1 MKRIVG
7 AAFLLSA
14 FGIILAALYQE
25 ANARPGV
32 LPPVAICDKGK
43 CVMAQEDFDTLKA
56 FHSAIVKSA
65 LDLEE
70 REREYLKAIDEQN
83 RAIASLSSRCG
94 GRRT

>member
-1 MKRIVG
+1 M
-7 AAFLLSA
+7 LSA

-43 CVMAQEDFDTLKA
+43 CVMAQEDFETLKA